1 MTIVLNSKFA
11 TAEDTAKALGV
22 SKTRLKWLKR
32 LMSSEAVFSG
42 KTGGRKFSHK
52 NGTKVTAS
60 AKKAKNA
67 GSKAKKI
74 AR

>member
-1 MTIVLNSKFA
+1 MTIVLDSKFA

-32 LMSSEAVFSG
+32 LMTAERVSG
-42 KTGGRKFSHK
+42 RTGGRKFSHK

-67 GSKAKKI
+67 GGKDKKV